1 MLELQGGKSYS
12 YESRSHENM
21 LVNWMDTHTDYAPL
35 IFTVKKP
42 KFCREDHKLD
52 EHYAI
57 K

>member
-21 LVNWMDTHTDYAPL
+21 LVNWMDTHHDYAPL